1 VNAGRLLASSGL
13 DSFRLRLLIHPV
25 RPESVEVRP
34 APALLRRVWGKGIKA
49 MTIRKRVYIEPE
61 FLKTLPE
68 RGGLLLV
75 HELVHVRQ
83 WSDFGVFGFIRRYL
97 SDYLRGRFKGLG
109 HRKAYLAIGFEQEA
123 RRLAALFE

>member
-1 VNAGRLLASSGL
+1 MNAGRLLAASGL

-25 RPESVEVRP
+25 EPESVEVRP

-49 MTIRKRVYIEPE
+49 MTIRNRVYVEPG
-61 FLKTLPE
+61 LLDTPSP

-83 WSDFGVFGFIRRYL
+83 WTDLGVLGFLRRYL
-97 SDYLRGRFKGLG
+97 TDYLSGRFKGLG
-109 HRKAYLAIGFEQEA
+109 HRKAYLAIGLEQEA
-123 RRLAALFE
+123 RRLAAMFE